1 MRRTVPARG
10 GRSGG
15 LVPPRIRD
23 GATAATRTSDVDR
36 EAKAAVGGVSDTP
49 S

>member
-23 GATAATRTSDVDR
+23 GAAAATRTSAADR
-36 EAKAAVGGVSDTP
+36 ETKATAGGASDGP